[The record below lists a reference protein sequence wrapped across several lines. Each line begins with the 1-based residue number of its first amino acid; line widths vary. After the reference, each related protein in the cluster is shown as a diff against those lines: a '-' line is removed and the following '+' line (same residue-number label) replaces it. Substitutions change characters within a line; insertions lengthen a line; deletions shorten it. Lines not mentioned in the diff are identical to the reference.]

1 MRDILF
7 RGKAV
12 ESGEWHFGMFCA
24 ENYHAE
30 SPCIM
35 PHYKDQTVDPFD
47 WKVDPET
54 VGQFTSLYDK
64 NGTKI
69 FEGDIIRMNQCQED
83 LAEVCFGE
91 FKCIDME
98 TESATDTVIGWYYKV
113 IPTDALSQVEPF
125 SLPFQMNEHWAKAC
139 SYEVIGNIHDNPE
152 LLKGG
157 A

>member
-54 VGQFTSLYDK
+54 VGQFTGLCDK

-69 FEGDIIRMNQCQED
+69 FEGDIIESHYDDFYPDNATFEEVVFRGGAWR
-83 LAEVCFGE
+83 LAWNGHSDSDPLRKDDICDYGIV
-91 FKCIDME
+91 
-98 TESATDTVIGWYYKV
+98 V
-113 IPTDALSQVEPF
+113 
-125 SLPFQMNEHWAKAC
+125 
-139 SYEVIGNIHDNPE
+139 GNIHDNPE

-157 A
+157 AE